1 VELGCV
7 GLEEYLYEQKDQE
20 VVVIV
25 APLNLMQKMPTA
37 CGLCRTAY
45 SQDECRTCRA
55 DREEEKRVIEE
66 RLCRDR
72 EEPQV

>member
-1 VELGCV
+1 LIAEHLCELK
-7 GLEEYLYEQKDQE
+7 EQE

-25 APLNLMQKMPTA
+25 APLNPVQKMPTA